1 MGRVR
6 WTEEAARW
14 LRDIHDY
21 IAQDSP
27 ESARRVVREIHA
39 RGESLAA
46 FSERG
51 YRYEDRPDRNI
62 RILLWGHYRIAYL
75 VRSGGDVEILG
86 VFHGALDIRRYLD
99 SG

>member
-14 LRDIHDY
+14 LEEIHDY

-27 ESARRVVREIHA
+27 ETALRIVREIHRRA
-39 RGESLAA
+39 ESLTR
-46 FSERG
+46 FPERG
-51 YRYEDRPDRNI
+51 YPYRDQPDRDI

-75 VRSGGDVEILG
+75 VHAEDDVEILG
-86 VFHGALDIRRYLD
+86 VFHGALDIQRYLD
-99 SG
+99 SD